1 MLNLIA
7 KLSPEKAALTAY
19 YAQKVAA
26 KLGAKV
32 RCDKDSNRYFIKTKR
47 RQYILSA
54 RMRKKRKPEIV
65 YGETYKGYHAGYLS
79 FYREYKDQDRGMF
92 DIPMRYED
100 E

>member
-7 KLSPEKAALTAY
+7 KLSPEKAASTAW
-19 YAQKVAA
+19 YAQKIAA

-32 RCDKDSNRYFIKTKR
+32 RYDKDCNRYFIKTKR

-54 RMRKKRKPEIV
+54 RMRKKRKTEVV

-79 FYREYKDQDRGMF
+79 FYREYRDQDRSMC
-92 DIPMRYED
+92 DIPMRYGND
-100 E
+100 